1 MPKTRFLDRTTPPHI
16 VTLVLLA
23 GLSALSMNIFLPSLP
38 NMTTYFKTDYALM
51 QLSISLYLAV
61 TGALQLVIGPVSDR
75 YGRRPV
81 ILTGL
86 AIFLLA
92 TLGCLLSTSITMF
105 LFFRMIQAAIATA
118 IALSRAIVRD
128 IVPANEAASMIGYVT
143 MGMSLVPM
151 IAPGIGGYLD
161 LWFGWQANFSLLLGL
176 GVVVAGLIWFDLG
189 ETNRTKSASFTA
201 QIRDYPELFT
211 SRRFWGYAL
220 TAAFASGAFFAFLG
234 GAPFVAT
241 HSYGLDPSELGIY
254 FGIVSVGYMGG
265 NYISGRY
272 SVRFGINRMIFY
284 GTLVT
289 LFGMSL
295 AIMLIWGGVMHPLAF
310 FGPMLTV
317 GFGNGMVLPNSNA
330 GMLSVRPSLAGSAS
344 GLGGAI
350 MLGGGAGLAAVT
362 GALLTPQSGPY
373 PLLYLMLAT
382 SILALITIL
391 YVMRI
396 ARRAGPLEIGA

>member
-201 QIRDYPELFT
+201 QIRDYPELFA

-295 AIMLIWGGVMHPLAF
+295 AIMLIWVGVMHPLAF